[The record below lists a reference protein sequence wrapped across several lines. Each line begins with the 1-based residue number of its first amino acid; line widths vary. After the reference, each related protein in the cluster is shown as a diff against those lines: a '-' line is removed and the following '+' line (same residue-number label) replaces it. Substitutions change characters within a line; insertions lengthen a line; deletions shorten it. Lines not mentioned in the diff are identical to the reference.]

1 MEEIE
6 LPPEIEE
13 PVPDSIMF
21 DMSSSASFA
30 SYSPPANSY
39 SRSGHNFARYIPRKM
54 MAPSVAMMA
63 PNRQRNVHHAMI
75 IRPQSRPKYRT
86 YATTT
91 YGYTSTTTTTTT
103 TSTTRTTS
111 TTTFEVNQSK
121 MKEIAREFSSLLK
134 SSLFQQHLTEVQAGD
149 QVIKT
154 IEFEL
159 PPKIKMEFTLN
170 ASGEIKKIC
179 LDKTLFDHNISRLL
193 FKRGFAAKLASLN
206 ALEKALL
213 SC

>member
-1 MEEIE
+1 
-6 LPPEIEE
+6 
-13 PVPDSIMF
+13 
-21 DMSSSASFA
+21 
-30 SYSPPANSY
+30 
-39 SRSGHNFARYIPRKM
+39 
-54 MAPSVAMMA
+54 MA
-63 PNRQRNVHHAMI
+63 PNTQRNVHHAMI
-75 IRPQSRPKYRT
+75 IRPQARPKYHAPST
-86 YATTT
+86 AYFTSSM
-91 YGYTSTTTTTTT
+91 YTSTTTTTTT

-111 TTTFEVNQSK
+111 TTTLEVNQSK
-121 MKEIAREFSSLLK
+121 MKEITQEFSNLLN

-170 ASGEIKKIC
+170 ASDEIQKIC

>member
-39 SRSGHNFARYIPRKM
+39 SRSGHNLGRYIPRKM
-54 MAPSVAMMA
+54 MMA

-91 YGYTSTTTTTTT
+91 YGYTSTTTTTTM

-159 PPKIKMEFTLN
+159 PPKIRMEFTFN
-170 ASGEIKKIC
+170 RSGEIQKIC